1 LWGLQTS
8 PSRYVITIN
17 PNIRADTF
25 MIETATGR
33 VLHLVT
39 YTDLEGD
46 PRVWEIMPRIDSDA
60 EFTA

>member
-1 LWGLQTS
+1 M
-8 PSRYVITIN
+8 ITIN

-46 PRVWEIMPRIDSDA
+46 PLVWEIMPRIDSDA